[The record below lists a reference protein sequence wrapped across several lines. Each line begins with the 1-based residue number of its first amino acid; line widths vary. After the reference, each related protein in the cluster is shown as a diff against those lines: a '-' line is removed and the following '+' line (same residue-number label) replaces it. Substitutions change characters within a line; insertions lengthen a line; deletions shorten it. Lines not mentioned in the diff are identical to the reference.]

1 MQPKD
6 RVFIHQT
13 KSSSFHPSKS
23 IGHGITEQNTC
34 HHITFHCSSSFF
46 LLLVLEAGL
55 LGLPDARGSLFGVSF
70 FMMAFLLF
78 GVVSCASNWT
88 VAKASSMTGPRITDC
103 NGTGSL
109 DPLPD
114 SLVDELVLLD
124 PLVFFAP
131 EEDDACLSL
140 FFAAALY
147 TASFIGNCMTD
158 GVATTMLVSVFA
170 LAAAAAAARS
180 LFFGTPLHRTSICI
194 SLN

>member
-1 MQPKD
+1 
-6 RVFIHQT
+6 
-13 KSSSFHPSKS
+13 
-23 IGHGITEQNTC
+23 
-34 HHITFHCSSSFF
+34 

-124 PLVFFAP
+124 PLVFFAQKKMMP
-131 EEDDACLSL
+131 VSPFSL
-140 FFAAALY
+140 LLPF
-147 TASFIGNCMTD
+147 
-158 GVATTMLVSVFA
+158 VQ
-170 LAAAAAAARS
+170 
-180 LFFGTPLHRTSICI
+180 LHLLGIA
-194 SLN
+194 